1 MTERLSSL
9 LHDEADTLLIPSPP
23 AGAVLRQGRGLRR
36 RRRLTTGAAVL
47 GVLAVVGTGVAL
59 TVDREPSGNDSGVAA
74 TTSSYVATGAFS
86 VGRTVH
92 LGPQGAPS
100 VTMDEYVHSLHYT
113 SAGVLVRTNKN
124 FGASDGSGEEHYTLI
139 RADGSTKKLDVTT
152 AEQAVSTDPTQPY
165 LAFARVEGETAS
177 AVVVDITTGE
187 RSHVELPVPYEHSG
201 WPAPPVSL
209 DGDHVYVGMGSA
221 GVYDVNWRTGQA
233 TPIGL
238 STAFPEVHG
247 GRTVL
252 AQQGEVR
259 VVDVATG
266 ERLRTFNSRNWVHL
280 SPDGRWAKYGV
291 TVYDVASD
299 SKFTLPAGDDGD
311 GGYGWS
317 PDGHLFRLDGDQL
330 VICDPAA
337 ATCERKPL
345 GFTAPDPN
353 ASESFE
359 CDDQGNC
366 VPDGTDSVRLGG
378 VSYES

>member
-9 LHDEADTLLIPSPP
+9 LHDEADTLLIPTPP
-23 AGAVLRQGRGLRR
+23 ADAVLRQGHGLRR

-59 TVDREPSGNDSGVAA
+59 TVDREPSGNDAGVAS

-100 VTMDEYVHSLHYT
+100 VTMEEDVHSLHYT
-113 SAGVLVRTNKN
+113 SAGVLVRTNQN

-139 RADGSTKKLDVTT
+139 RPDGSTKKLDVTT
-152 AEQAVSTDPTQPY
+152 AEQAVSTDPTEPY
-165 LAFARVEGETAS
+165 LAFARLEGTTAS
-177 AVVVDITTGE
+177 AIVVDITTGE
-187 RSHVELPVPYEHSG
+187 QVRVELPVPYGRSG
-201 WPAPPVSL
+201 WSAPPVSL

-221 GVYDVNWRTGQA
+221 GVYDVNWRTGHA
-233 TPIGL
+233 TPIDL
-238 STAFPEVHG
+238 NTTFPEVHG

-252 AQQGEVR
+252 AHQDEVL

-266 ERLRTFNSRNWVHL
+266 ERLRRIAINNDNWVLL
-280 SPDGRWAKYGV
+280 SPDGRWAREGA

-299 SKFTLPAGDDGD
+299 SELTLPGSAD
-311 GGYGWS
+311 GYGWS
-317 PDGHLFRLDGDQL
+317 PDGHLFRLDGDEL
-330 VICDPAA
+330 VVCDP
-337 ATCERKPL
+337 TTGSCERKPL

-353 ASESFE
+353 ASESYE
-359 CDDQGNC
+359 CDDQANC